1 MPFITEELWHVLR
14 AQVKAEAWPDSI
26 MAGRYPAVGPVD
38 QASDAAFSPVLG
50 IIDALRNLRG
60 EMGIPF
66 KVALGQALPV
76 HVAVTDPAVYA
87 LLTAGEEKRVA
98 RLAGVE
104 KLSVHLAAATPHAP
118 QSAVAVGVGFEV
130 RVPLA
135 GVIDLAAETAR
146 IDKELAKV
154 AADLTLMEKKLS
166 NPSFVERAPAEVV
179 AKDRARV
186 EELREATQKLTNHR
200 AMMSGATNQREEAP
214 METTPPNAAP
224 ATPTTVEKAEQAA
237 AAVVAQVEA
246 KGQEAVAAVQAE
258 VKVVKAK
265 AKQAMAKGKKA
276 VKKAV
281 KQVKTQ
287 AKKVEAKVKKAVKKA
302 TARKPAKKAPAKK
315 AAAKKAPAKKAAKK
329 AKKK

>member
-1 MPFITEELWHVLR
+1 VLR
-14 AQVKAEAWPDSI
+14 DQVKADAWPDSI
-26 MAGRYPAVGPVD
+26 MAGRYPAVGPAD
-38 QASDAAFSPVLG
+38 EAADRAFSPVLG
-50 IIDALRNLRG
+50 IVDALRNLRG

-66 KVALGQALPV
+66 KVALGQATPV
-76 HVAVTDPAVYA
+76 HVAVSDRAVHA
-87 LLTAGEEKRVA
+87 LLSTGEEKRVA

-104 KLSVHLAAATPHAP
+104 RLAVHLAPATPHAP
-118 QSAVAVGVGFEV
+118 QSAVAVGPGFEV

-186 EELREATQKLTNHR
+186 EELREARQKLTNHR
-200 AMMSGATNQREEAP
+200 AMMTGADNQREDAP
-214 METTPPNAAP
+214 METTPPTVP
-224 ATPTTVEKAEQAA
+224 PTTTAEKVEQ
-237 AAVVAQVEA
+237 VVEQVETKA
-246 KGQEAVAAVQAE
+246 QEAVQAVQAE
-258 VKVVKAK
+258 VKVVEKKARTAVAK
-265 AKQAMAKGKKA
+265 AKKA

-281 KQVKTQ
+281 ASARKS
-287 AKKVEAKVKKAVKKA
+287 AKKVQARVKKAVKKA
-302 TARKPAKKAPAKK
+302 TAKRPARKTAKKPARKAPA
-315 AAAKKAPAKKAAKK
+315 ARKAPKK